1 MRSPI
6 NLNRIN
12 KSFDGL
18 RESIKGA
25 KDISQSISSNLDES
39 IKVDRQRISM
49 SSRMFARKRD
59 LMRRRSKEELLEASG
74 ITSAIRNT
82 GKVIKKTTRG
92 FLGRILDFV
101 GTVIMGW
108 AILNLPKI
116 IKLAQDLMKRMKK
129 YFDIL
134 TGFTQNLTVFFTG
147 FQNNLKEI
155 GEKLRAIDF
164 EPTLNQIKNFMKK
177 VQDSF
182 TRITI
187 GTVQTINKFLG
198 ASEDEMARQVS
209 PEFYELYKRLSG
221 ASTSGED
228 DEEDDEN
235 DDDDSASDDSNMQRM
250 SNEELIKNGIQNLK
264 DKQGGKL
271 TKDQQD
277 RIDNNDYMDIH
288 EMLESNGFQIYVDED
303 TGGMAY
309 FDQTIVAQFQK
320 KFDDGNVRPLT
331 LNEIPYGNG
340 KPPGSKNIN
349 YEDIKEKIE
358 KSPIIESL
366 NKNMLRD
373 QFQLPESV
381 DQINIDIPFDRM
393 KDFFNKG
400 IMREDPNYFDNNDI
414 NNNNKIIKDQAKQQ
428 VDN

>member
-155 GEKLRAIDF
+155 SEKLRAIDF

-228 DEEDDEN
+228 DEKDDEAEDD
-235 DDDDSASDDSNMQRM
+235 DTSDDSNMQRM

-277 RIDNNDYMDIH
+277 RINNNDYMDIH
-288 EMLESNGFQIYVDED
+288 EMLESNGFQIYVDEE

-309 FDQTIVAQFQK
+309 FDQTIVGQFQK
-320 KFDDGNVRPLT
+320 QFDDGNVRPLT
-331 LNEIPYGNG
+331 LNEIPYGDG
-340 KPPGSKNIN
+340 KPPGSNNIN

-366 NKNMLRD
+366 NKNILRD

-381 DQINIDIPFDRM
+381 DQIDIDIPFDRM
-393 KDFFNKG
+393 KDFFNNG

>member
-155 GEKLRAIDF
+155 SEKLRAIDF

-228 DEEDDEN
+228 DREDDGAE
-235 DDDDSASDDSNMQRM
+235 DDDASDVSDLERV

-277 RIDNNDYMDIH
+277 RINNNDYMDIH

-320 KFDDGNVRPLT
+320 KFDD
-331 LNEIPYGNG
+331 
-340 KPPGSKNIN
+340 
-349 YEDIKEKIE
+349 
-358 KSPIIESL
+358 
-366 NKNMLRD
+366 
-373 QFQLPESV
+373 
-381 DQINIDIPFDRM
+381 
-393 KDFFNKG
+393 
-400 IMREDPNYFDNNDI
+400 
-414 NNNNKIIKDQAKQQ
+414 
-428 VDN
+428 